1 MQSLIADLDI
11 ELPADPESV
20 GHARHAAGQLAEA
33 CGADETDVK
42 IGVSEAVGNAVI
54 HAYRDGGGGPIRV
67 SGALH
72 DDKLVIVVAD
82 EGVGM
87 SPDPGSPGLGLGLP
101 LIGNVTE
108 DMHVTASPGGTT
120 ISMSFPASDGPAS

>member
-1 MQSLIADLDI
+1 MAKAM
-11 ELPADPESV
+11 PAS
-20 GHARHAAGQLAEA
+20 ARTLRAGRERGTEVPSPFSA

-67 SGALH
+67 SGALY

-108 DMHVTASPGGTT
+108 DMHVTAGPRGTT